1 MTSKQYTDTLID
13 QYLNKDS
20 DTNSLQEWRLKSD
33 VARASGTDNIIKKRF
48 WDHLN
53 NNIIDFDSLVRGY
66 YNAIKQYISYNPWAL
81 FDSNTGLL
89 TGKDVINE
97 VSEAKRK
104 RSEER
109 QTNNT
114 PDNVMEDID
123 YAIDGL
129 LKIGELQFGNK
140 PFKTLKQVE
149 EEEDA
154 KKEDEEGRAWAQ
166 KIINGQ
172 KVFKESYDKYKK
184 LITDHVNSLV
194 NKYKQEL
201 SNGYNTAKYVY
212 NKLAEAKYNYAYIPF
227 SKKDLDKHPGKYAY
241 DTPAVRVELIPYNLD
256 RIPEKTSEGWD
267 RFYYGYNL
275 KIYMF
280 NTMVYNSTETWT
292 NWDDEPMTDW
302 HIGDPNNPKL
312 DNFFEEMDEHIDQIL
327 RRANHYKLDELYSYA
342 NHYTKAIALS
352 KAVQAEVDD
361 GVLGG
366 AKQFVE
372 VIKNSIAKATGK
384 ANNEASKW
392 TSASDGSDGAEYYM
406 SIYGFAERLAPS
418 LAYCNWKALDS
429 KGQPIGCKAD
439 SDPEELKQLVVE
451 LVNSGGA
458 ELNILPK
465 DKI

>member
-1 MTSKQYTDTLID
+1 MTSKQYTDILID

-20 DTNSLQEWRLKSD
+20 GTNSLKEWRLSD
-33 VARASGTDNIIKKRF
+33 VARARGTDDVIKKRF

-66 YNAIKQYISYNPWAL
+66 YSAIKNYISYNPWTL

-89 TGKDVINE
+89 TSKKVIDE
-97 VSEAKRK
+97 VNEAKRK
-104 RSEER
+104 RNEER
-109 QTNNT
+109 QTKNI
-114 PDNVMEDID
+114 PDSVMEDID

-154 KKEDEEGRAWAQ
+154 KKEDEEGRARAQ
-166 KIINGQ
+166 QIINGQ

-194 NKYKQEL
+194 DKYKQKL

-212 NKLAEAKYNYAYIPF
+212 NTLANAKYNYAYIPF
-227 SKKDLDKHPGKYAY
+227 SKKELDEHPGKYAY
-241 DTPAVRVELIPYNLD
+241 NTPAVRVELIPYNLD
-256 RIPEKTSEGWD
+256 RIPEKTSAGWD
-267 RFYYGYNL
+267 RFYYGYHL

-280 NTMVYNSTETWT
+280 NTMVYNSTETWS
-292 NWDDEPMTDW
+292 NSVDEPMTDW
-302 HIGDPNNPKL
+302 HIGDPNNPNL
-312 DNFFEEMDEHIDQIL
+312 DNFFKDMDDHIDQIL

-342 NHYTKAIALS
+342 NHYAKAIALS
-352 KAVQAEVDD
+352 KALQAEVDD
-361 GVLGG
+361 GVLEGV
-366 AKQFVE
+366 KPFVE
-372 VIKNSIAKATGK
+372 IIKKSIAKAVGK
-384 ANNEASKW
+384 ANNEADKW
-392 TSASDGSDGAEYYM
+392 IDTSDGSDGAAYYM
-406 SIYGFAERLAPS
+406 SVQGYADRLAPS
-418 LAYCNWKALDS
+418 LAYCNWRALDS
-429 KGQPIGCKAD
+429 EGQPIECKAD
-439 SDPEELKQLVVE
+439 SDPEELRQLVVD